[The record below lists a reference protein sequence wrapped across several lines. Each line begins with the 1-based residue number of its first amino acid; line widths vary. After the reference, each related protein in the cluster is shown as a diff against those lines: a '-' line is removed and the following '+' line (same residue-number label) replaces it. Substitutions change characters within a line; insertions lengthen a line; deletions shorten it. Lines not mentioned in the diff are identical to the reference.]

1 MSHFWAVFMLRF
13 DHFWAIL
20 SHLGAMF
27 GAFLVIGPF
36 LGTLWHF
43 IAILVTLAPSHID
56 NQSTGIRIS

>member
-1 MSHFWAVFMLRF
+1 MLRF

-20 SHLGAMF
+20 GHLGAMF
-27 GAFLVIGPF
+27 CAFLVIGPF